1 MTGIEIID
9 RRQEEIGRG
18 ECKGLRL
25 NIPLSINEKIAHY
38 QAAYKKKFGKKIS
51 RENVVLLM
59 LDVSGAYSDTLKI
72 LKGEKDS
79 SELFV

>member
-9 RRQEEIGRG
+9 RRQEEIKRG

-25 NIPLSINEKIAHY
+25 NIPNHINEEIAIY

-59 LDVSGAYSDTLKI
+59 LDVSGAYQDTLKI
-72 LKGEKDS
+72 LTGEKKS
-79 SELFV
+79 SDLFV